1 MFVYD
6 TNKVT
11 PLWTGSIVS
20 RFLWLGYELRIETEH
35 SIILSVMPKDPIHI
49 KIWISSLPYSFIC
62 PDWKLLRM
70 KKGHKW
76 IKWPR
81 STWVM
86 KRMAKETKK
95 AAGLSENPDGEV
107 SHLVT
112 CWMLFREKL
121 MNVRLLHLLNTRKI
135 RMSKEHHLIEPNH
148 LIPLLGLFSI
158 ML

>member
-1 MFVYD
+1 MNRVYSKPIFVSWIWKD
-6 TNKVT
+6 RN
-11 PLWTGSIVS
+11 WTFNNSECNAKRS
-20 RFLWLGYELRIETEH
+20 NTY
-35 SIILSVMPKDPIHI
+35 I

-62 PDWKLLRM
+62 PDWKRLRM

-76 IKWPR
+76 NKWPR

-86 KRMAKETKK
+86 KRMAKETKR